1 METTKLSDTLSVTG
15 QVRPDEV
22 AQLARAGFRSV
33 ICNRP
38 DDEEPGQPDFAQIA
52 AAAREQGMEA
62 RHIPVDAE
70 HTVEMQSAA
79 FARALDELPK
89 PVLAYCRTGNR
100 CTKLHEAVTGQT

>member
-15 QVRPDEV
+15 QVRPDDIS
-22 AQLARAGFRSV
+22 QLAKAGFRSV

-38 DDEEPGQPDFAQIA
+38 DNEEPGQPDFAQIA

-70 HTVEMQSAA
+70 HTVEMQNAA
-79 FARALDELPK
+79 FARALAELPG

-100 CTKLHEAVTGQT
+100 CTKLHEAVNG

>member
-1 METTKLSDTLSVTG
+1 METTTLSDTLAVTG
-15 QVRPDEV
+15 QIRPEE
-22 AQLARAGFRSV
+22 LARLAEAGFKSI

-38 DDEEPGQPDFAQIA
+38 DHEEPGQPDFDTVA
-52 AAAREQGMEA
+52 AAAREHGMEA

-70 HTVEMQSAA
+70 HPVEMQAAA

-100 CTKLHEAVTGQT
+100 CTKLHEAVTG

>member
-1 METTKLSDTLSVTG
+1 MMGTTKLSDALTVTG
-15 QVRPDEV
+15 QVRPDEM

-38 DDEEPGQPDFAQIA
+38 DHEEPGQPDFAQIA
-52 AAAREQGMEA
+52 AAARAQGMEA

-100 CTKLHEAVTGQT
+100 CTKLHEAVSE